1 MVGWYDD
8 TCVQSIYVE
17 QWKEWIKEKRDGNI
31 GMAMEI
37 DSRWE
42 SLYKKK
48 STTVRISYIL
58 LTIS

>member
-8 TCVQSIYVE
+8 TCVQSICVE

-31 GMAMEI
+31 SMAMEI

-48 STTVRISYIL
+48 YHCKD
-58 LTIS
+58 